1 VVGQLQREFV
11 PHPQVIEN
19 FDIYPLHVSRDVGR
33 QVLGCD
39 IAVYLEVGYLDGEL
53 SISAS
58 TPSKCLPPL
67 TLMWTSFH
75 HLTTIHHRHV
85 LPARAFFCD
94 FRNQIVANQP

>member
-1 VVGQLQREFV
+1 MGECRRQRRGNLREASGIHRRAKQPVVGQLQREFV

-58 TPSKCLPPL
+58 TPSKCLPP
-67 TLMWTSFH
+67 
-75 HLTTIHHRHV
+75 
-85 LPARAFFCD
+85 
-94 FRNQIVANQP
+94 